1 MQIKSLSIETMD
13 DAGKGL
19 ARLGS
24 LSAVDYDGDTYLP
37 GAFDWKE
44 GGQWC
49 PLITAH
55 DRGSIPFGKAR
66 VYEDGD
72 TIYAELILNL
82 DTQIGKEWHAALRF
96 DLAQGK
102 AVQEWS
108 YGYDALD
115 ADYQIRPE
123 GRVRVLKRLDVHE
136 VSTVVRGAGQGTGT
150 VAIKSATLKPGHFDA
165 LIAGLSDL
173 ANADPSSLS
182 ATGVK
187 QLEDVQVSIGRVL
200 EPHRQKARE
209 LHLAEQ
215 SMIGVHLEQMSKAH
229 LPSKSKQP

>member
-1 MQIKSLSIETMD
+1 MQIKSLAIESMD
-13 DAGKGL
+13 EAGKGL

-24 LSAVDYDGDTYLP
+24 LSAVDHDGDTYLP
-37 GAFDWKE
+37 GAFNWKS

-55 DRGSIPFGKAR
+55 NRGSMPFGKAR

-72 TIYAELILNL
+72 TIYAELMLNL
-82 DTQIGKEWHAALRF
+82 DTTIGREWHAALRF

-150 VAIKSATLKPGHFDA
+150 VAIKSATLKPEHFGT

-173 ANADPSSLS
+173 ANVDPFSLS
-182 ATGVK
+182 ATGIK
-187 QLEDVQVSIGRVL
+187 QLEDLEVSIGRVL
-200 EPHRQKARE
+200 EPHRQKAR
-209 LHLAEQ
+209 AEQ
-215 SMIGVHLEQMSKAH
+215 QAEHMILGVQLERMSKAH
-229 LPSKSKQP
+229 LPVQTK